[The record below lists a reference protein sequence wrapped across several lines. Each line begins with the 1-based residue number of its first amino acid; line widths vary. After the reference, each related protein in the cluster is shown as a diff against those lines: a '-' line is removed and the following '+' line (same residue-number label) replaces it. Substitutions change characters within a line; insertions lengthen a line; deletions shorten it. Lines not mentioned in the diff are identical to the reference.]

1 MVETHWIQTSA
12 VEERVVNGRAHGDDV
27 SAEESQQEVRR
38 LVEVADVLVGD
49 VDGIER
55 QPAADEDR
63 HHRD

>member
-1 MVETHWIQTSA
+1 M
-12 VEERVVNGRAHGDDV
+12 
-27 SAEESQQEVRR
+27 SAEESQQEVGR